1 MSLDR
6 LVADVNKSKT
16 TPTVKVQNDPPT
28 IFVSYTPAILL
39 QVDGEPTRADIADT
53 DLGFIV
59 NSNFPLFFETDA
71 TKDYYLYTGAQWLKS
86 ASIEG
91 PWTPAPKLPGDFSK
105 VANNPKWADM
115 KKPILSPSAKGKP
128 PTIFYSNKPAEV
140 ICSKA
145 SLLTPRFPGQSYRTR
160 PTLTADLFIY
170 AATQTVLLPCG
181 WPLVQEQ
188 PNSGS
193 VDLCDAG
200 STGLISPRFQRKV
213 RRLACWSPFL
223 ERKRRRM
230 LCFWRRFRRLP
241 WSAQRPQSR

>member
-16 TPTVKVQNDPPT
+16 APTVKVQNDPPT

-59 NSNFPLFFETDA
+59 NSNFPLFFQTDA

-91 PWTPAPKLPGDFSK
+91 PWNPAPKLPGDFSK
-105 VANNPKWADM
+105 VASNPKWADM
-115 KKPILSPSAKGKP
+115 KQPILSPSAKGKP

-140 ICSKA
+140 MLFEGQPAYAKI
-145 SLLTPRFPGQSYRTR
+145 PGTELSYATN
-160 PTLTADLFIY
+160 TDCDLFID
-170 AATQTVLLPCG
+170 AATKQDLLPCG
-181 WPLVQEQ
+181 WPLVQ
-188 PNSGS
+188 SSRFTRS

-200 STGLISPRFQRKV
+200 STN
-213 RRLACWSPFL
+213 
-223 ERKRRRM
+223 
-230 LCFWRRFRRLP
+230 
-241 WSAQRPQSR
+241 